1 MFLFKKVRINS
12 TKANE
17 KKGKIFCFPV
27 WPGIKKYSH
36 RGGSKKKFSCY
47 FVIVVVC
54 LTIFLHLFSQD
65 IFLRPPKKKTGNE
78 GPFFLFSLW
87 IPYTTF
93 IWTKLFLW
101 KLVYDI
107 YVFFNQW
114 HGESAL
120 RSIWLWWDVLSVHK
134 NVFEISK
141 RGTLKLAKPT
151 ELSTELSVNQV
162 DSFRTIFSFI
172 QLLVFSL

>member
-107 YVFFNQW
+107 YMCFLINDMVSN
-114 HGESAL
+114 A
-120 RSIWLWWDVLSVHK
+120 
-134 NVFEISK
+134 
-141 RGTLKLAKPT
+141 T

-162 DSFRTIFSFI
+162 DPLGTIFSFI
-172 QLLVFSL
+172 QLLVFSLQIYFLCVWL